1 MKFDNHPFASED
13 ITPPYSQEWE
23 AKRRVSDAIKKL
35 SEVLVTSSPD
45 IDEMHRIAE
54 KLESTAEEFANTP
67 RIYGRIGWIETG
79 DHGSFGQV
87 SHELNP
93 LSGLSNPLAPPVKTW
108 IEDDVARGSC
118 FCGWAYEGPPGS
130 IHGGYVAAIFDQ
142 FLGMAQVIGKQPG
155 MTAYLKV
162 DYHQRTPLNTRL
174 ELEGWMVRQ
183 AGRKTFMQAVIKA
196 DGAKTAS
203 CEALFIQPRQGIYS
217 LKTLDAAKASES

>member
-118 FCGWAYEGPPGS
+118 SCGWAYEGPPGS

-183 AGRKTFMQAVIKA
+183 AGR
-196 DGAKTAS
+196 
-203 CEALFIQPRQGIYS
+203 
-217 LKTLDAAKASES
+217 